1 MTKVL
6 QLYCGEQSGTVR
18 GPPVTFSTVSSY
30 LIEKLGNQ
38 GSFDWYRSKL
48 GVRPP
53 PRSWTIQLYKKLCS
67 PTTTSPD
74 APPRVLCFWSI
85 NISQRPSTCSVLL
98 EHQHLL
104 TPLHLLCAFRKAF
117 PIAKRS
123 STRYVSNIEDI
134 DNLPS
139 PCANI
144 LLTDCV
150 VVAVRQA

>member
-1 MTKVL
+1 MTKAL

-53 PRSWTIQLYKKLCS
+53 RSWTIQEALFS
-67 PTTTSPD
+67 NN
-74 APPRVLCFWSI
+74 
-85 NISQRPSTCSVLL
+85 NISRRPSTCSVLL

-104 TPLHLLCAFRKAF
+104 TPLHLLCAITMLKHPADRLHCCGSQGQNHEFGKNF
-117 PIAKRS
+117 S
-123 STRYVSNIEDI
+123 HCTC
-134 DNLPS
+134 NLPTS
-139 PCANI
+139 PANI
-144 LLTDCV
+144 TCI
-150 VVAVRQA
+150 QHG